1 MIVQTHSLTKRFSG
15 FTAID
20 RVTLSIEENEI
31 RSIIGPNGAGKTTLF
46 NLLMGVLQPTEGTIE
61 FDGQDITD
69 EPLHRRPYFGISRSY
84 QVTNVYQSM
93 TVFENLQTAVGL
105 FHGNY
110 YDTMTPLDQ
119 QRDVTDKAEALID
132 RLGFADE
139 RETAA
144 SALSHGEKRR
154 LEVGMALAA
163 EPKLLLLDEPTAGMG
178 SKEAEETIEF
188 IGGLAEELTVAL
200 IEHNIEGVMQVSD
213 VISVLERGQI
223 IAEGDPDSIRQNE
236 RVQSAYLGGA
246 THA

>member
-1 MIVQTHSLTKRFSG
+1 MIVRTHSLTKRFSG

-110 YDTMTPLDQ
+110 YDTVTPLDQ